1 MTAPSP
7 AHTEPSDAELML
19 RLRRGDAASLDML
32 IDRHQD
38 LVYRSAM
45 RILGEHE
52 LAEEVA
58 ADTFIALY
66 EHAATFRGE
75 ARLSTWLY
83 RVAGNKARNA
93 ATSRIVRQARRT
105 RSLDAPSASFGGGG
119 GGGGASTD
127 DGPSLA
133 DTLADHSPAAD
144 ARRVADD
151 RCRIELLR
159 RVVGELSEQHR
170 EVIELRF
177 FEDLSY
183 EEIADRLEI
192 GLGTVKSRLSRAR
205 ADLSERLR
213 LENLDLFAGLLPGL
227 AGSAGSASADVA
239 SGGPGRGESGDSGTS
254 AGREVA
260 R

>member
-1 MTAPSP
+1 MTTPSP
-7 AHTEPSDAELML
+7 ASVEPTDTQLLE
-19 RLRRGDAASLDML
+19 RLRGGDAGALDML
-32 IDRHQD
+32 IDRHQQ
-38 LVYRSAM
+38 LVYRAAY
-45 RILGEHE
+45 RVLGEHE

-58 ADTFIALY
+58 ADTFVALY
-66 EHAATFRGE
+66 EHAAKFRGE

-93 ATSRIVRQARRT
+93 ATSRIVRQGRRT
-105 RSLDAPSASFGGGG
+105 RSIDAPSASFGGGNSG
-119 GGGGASTD
+119 EM

-133 DTLADHSPAAD
+133 DSLADDSPTAD
-144 ARRVADD
+144 TRRAADD
-151 RCRIELLR
+151 RRRIETLR
-159 RVVGELSEQHR
+159 RVVAELSEQHR

-183 EEIADRLEI
+183 DDIAAQLEI

-213 LENLDLFAGLLPGL
+213 LENFELFADLMPGAQVARGIGGDA
-227 AGSAGSASADVA
+227 AGGPA
-239 SGGPGRGESGDSGTS
+239 SGGPAGGA